1 MIHLGYILQG
11 TSSFSAK
18 GQIEEDPAN
27 TEGVKIKRLTSI
39 ENSFESSIRSNILFL
54 HMTLLK
60 ELQAFCPSPISP
72 RCRLGSEVVEQRQGP
87 GVTGCS
93 RGQGA
98 PSASPLQGS
107 QPAGKRERY
116 WGALGPRD
124 LLTPQSSSW
133 NALAQ
138 ADGHSSWA
146 APRPPRQGPA
156 HLMSTPDTAEG

>member
-1 MIHLGYILQG
+1 MIHLSYILQG

-72 RCRLGSEVVEQRQGP
+72 RCRLGSEVVEQRQRP
-87 GVTGCS
+87 GVSGCS
-93 RGQGA
+93 RAGEPPQPHLCRA
-98 PSASPLQGS
+98 PRLQESGS
-107 QPAGKRERY
+107 VTGGH
-116 WGALGPRD
+116 WALGICSLPR
-124 LLTPQSSSW
+124 
-133 NALAQ
+133 ALV
-138 ADGHSSWA
+138 GMH
-146 APRPPRQGPA
+146 
-156 HLMSTPDTAEG
+156 